1 MNVVSV
7 KQNLEDLSSPF
18 VPEHGYYRINPAN
31 GRIYSIGTVSWPGGN
46 GIPEIKDNILMSVY
60 DSAFN
65 QLNYAW
71 GIPTKTGN
79 SAGEKMSIDF
89 GPDEEVYFCGGMD
102 KMPVIPRNLYVACFD
117 KDLNKIGE
125 VYYRHPTKILVYL
138 GLVARP
144 EGGCLV
150 SCEDFSPAHEPCVYK
165 VTLSDF
171 LDIEEA
177 HTHGFA
183 VAAAY
188 PNPGGGTLNIRTAL
202 KNAEVEVYDEAG
214 RLAHRGA
221 ITGDVTPIDA
231 VAWPAGVY
239 VWKVYS
245 NGAEAE
251 SGKWVKE

>member
-7 KQNLEDLSSPF
+7 KQNLENLSCPF
-18 VPEHGYYRINPAN
+18 VLEYGYYRINPAN
-31 GRIYSIGTVSWPGGN
+31 GCFYSIGTMSWPGGN
-46 GIPEIKDNILMSVY
+46 GIHEIKDNILMSVY

-71 GIPTKTGN
+71 GIPTEKGN
-79 SAGEKMSIDF
+79 DAGQINTIDF
-89 GPDEEVYFCGGMD
+89 GSDEEVYFCGGMD
-102 KMPVIPRNLYVACFD
+102 KVGFIPRNLYVACFD

-125 VYYRHPTKILVYL
+125 VYYRHPTKILLYTS
-138 GLVARP
+138 LVARP

-150 SCEDFSPAHEPCVYK
+150 SCEDFSLAHEPCVYK

-177 HTHGFA
+177 HMHGFA
-183 VAAAY
+183 MAAAY
-188 PNPGGGTLNIRTAL
+188 PNPGGRTPNIRTAL

-251 SGKWVKE
+251 SGKRVKG